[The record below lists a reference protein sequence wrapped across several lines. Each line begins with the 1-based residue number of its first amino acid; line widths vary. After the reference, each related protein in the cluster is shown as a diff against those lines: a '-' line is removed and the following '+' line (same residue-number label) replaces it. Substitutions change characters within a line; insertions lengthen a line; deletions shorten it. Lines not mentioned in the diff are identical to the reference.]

1 VGFEGVVYVA
11 SVSVCFAV
19 CCIVVCVVVCV
30 WGCKG
35 AFGLVRLGV
44 YGVEWFLGAVGCVL
58 VW

>member
-1 VGFEGVVYVA
+1 VYLGWQGCVVCMCVWCDCDGVV
-11 SVSVCFAV
+11 
-19 CCIVVCVVVCV
+19 
-30 WGCKG
+30 GCKG